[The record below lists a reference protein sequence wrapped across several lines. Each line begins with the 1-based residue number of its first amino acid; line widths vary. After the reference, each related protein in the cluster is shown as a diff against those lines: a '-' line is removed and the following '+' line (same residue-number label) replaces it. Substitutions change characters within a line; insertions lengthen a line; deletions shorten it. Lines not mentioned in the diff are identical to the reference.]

1 MTAVSRVKDESG
13 FVEELFIYQGGT
25 VSSSNSFLAFALP
38 LISCSRITN
47 KIATATWLQWGW
59 QTCDNARQATMT
71 LVAVAGDIVTIM
83 WLYQWAPDYW
93 AWLTLNWYLDQHE
106 LLDVLEDL
114 KTPWHY
120 TTWDMKIGNHL
131 INILDSRLRSQT
143 DHCKQELLFY
153 WWAVISDQHQQVS
166 RCSGWLRLCM
176 PGQRQKK
183 VSECHW
189 GFQAQRRDKS
199 RATLQTVVETAH
211 SLWFPCAGDWAA
223 LRSH

>member
-1 MTAVSRVKDESG
+1 M
-13 FVEELFIYQGGT
+13 

-59 QTCDNARQATMT
+59 QTCDNTWQATMT

-93 AWLTLNWYLDQHE
+93 AWLTFNWYLDQHE

-143 DHCKQELLFY
+143 NHCKQELLFY

-166 RCSGWLRLCM
+166 RRNFKIQQGTITIDVLGVQNSVIPSGWTQSTDCKIGPTVSQHSSSHT
-176 PGQRQKK
+176 PG
-183 VSECHW
+183 
-189 GFQAQRRDKS
+189 S
-199 RATLQTVVETAH
+199 RASLQDGTGAT
-211 SLWFPCAGDWAA
+211 
-223 LRSH
+223 